1 VPHLKHAKALIA
13 KHSPSKKTN
22 RKLKM
27 QYFTLEASYKGIPL
41 KLFFVKQGY
50 GNTND
55 NWKLNYEIV
64 FERILKKNYLQKS

>member
-1 VPHLKHAKALIA
+1 ML
-13 KHSPSKKTN
+13 N
-22 RKLKM
+22 
-27 QYFTLEASYKGIPL
+27 ASYKGIPL

-64 FERILKKNYLQKS
+64 FARLLKKNICKKPSPFKCPKK